1 MSRLFGN
8 LRRQHSP
15 PAPVGAHSTTTVG
28 GSSTPTSG
36 TSPKA
41 LSGVGSGGS
50 LMVESATTG
59 TSHRNIS
66 FERPQ
71 NELRVPASY
80 GSTVTMGVTP
90 GASGSATVSQTLGM
104 GQQGEPDKPKTQ
116 RYRGVSFK
124 KEYTQP
130 AKSHFG
136 AARKRAPSM
145 IHAPT
150 KHMLPPKRKEDKNK
164 MTIVLDLD
172 ETLIYAREGPLYA
185 RPHIDKFLAFLG
197 QHCETVVW
205 TAGVRAYAQAVIRNI
220 DPEGVITHCIYR
232 HERWFTGQPGYS
244 KDLSLVGRNLTE
256 CLILENTPDCVR
268 GYEDN
273 GILVADYEG
282 GEDEDITL
290 LCILQVLE
298 LLVASGKTVP
308 EFLPS
313 CKLLTRQYVATDL
326 GDQLYVYCLN
336 TQAAVKAEELRNNRD
351 LKPPAPTYC

>member
-8 LRRQHSP
+8 LRRSGGHGTSSVV
-15 PAPVGAHSTTTVG
+15 VGVS
-28 GSSTPTSG
+28 SG
-36 TSPKA
+36 TPSSGSTSPT
-41 LSGVGSGGS
+41 LGSRPSPGGS
-50 LMVESATTG
+50 LLVESATSGTG
-59 TSHRNIS
+59 HRNIS

-71 NELRVPASY
+71 NEMRSQLTSSTTPSG
-80 GSTVTMGVTP
+80 GSP
-90 GASGSATVSQTLGM
+90 SSSGFSGGGPSSGQSQEA
-104 GQQGEPDKPKTQ
+104 QQPDKPKTQ

-164 MTIVLDLD
+164 LTIVLDLD

-197 QHCETVVW
+197 QHFETVVW

-244 KDLSLVGRNLTE
+244 KDLSLVGRNLSE

-282 GEDEDITL
+282 GEEEDPTL

-298 LLVASGKTVP
+298 LLVASGKSVP
-308 EFLPS
+308 EFLPQ
-313 CKLLTRQYVATDL
+313 CRLLSRQYVATDL

-336 TQAAVKAEELRNNRD
+336 TQAAVKAEEMRNNRD
-351 LKPPAPTYC
+351 LKPLAPSQY